1 MMWSS
6 GGGAKSSV
14 RDGGGFSED
23 TIIAILADG
32 VRGSRVGGWCTGIT
46 CWRPT
51 AKVSMGN

>member
-1 MMWSS
+1 MWSS